1 MQARRSHKVT
11 RTHRRLLVP
20 KRAPSE
26 PTPQAATREGRAID
40 RVRASVCE
48 GKVISMDVLRRLL
61 KRA

>member
-26 PTPQAATREGRAID
+26 PATREGRAID

>member
-1 MQARRSHKVT
+1 MQARRKTAQVT

-20 KRAPSE
+20 KREPSE
-26 PTPQAATREGRAID
+26 LGTREGRAID

-48 GKVISMDVLRRLL
+48 GKVISMDVLCRLI

>member
-1 MQARRSHKVT
+1 MQARRSHKVS

-20 KRAPSE
+20 KRQPSE
-26 PTPQAATREGRAID
+26 LDTREGRAID